1 MSIITSLM
9 AARVYSDCRIHALSE
24 QQASLVASIII
35 AQRHNNGIK
44 GVPNSLSNLNK
55 DELFLVQLQVCKFFK
70 SNCHVE
76 TYDNIKDP
84 SHIEIAAELL
94 VESISISILYT

>member
-9 AARVYSDCRIHALSE
+9 AARVYSEQGIHALSE
-24 QQASLVASIII
+24 HQASLVASIII
-35 AQRHNNGIK
+35 AHRHSDGLKSI
-44 GVPNSLSNLNK
+44 PNSLSKLN
-55 DELFLVQLQVCKFFK
+55 EEENFLVQLQVCKFFK

-76 TYDNIKDP
+76 TYDNVKDP

-94 VESISISILYT
+94 VESSEISI